1 MKHKLDCAYHT
12 STFEKHQDLKYEIL
26 KLIEQTPYDSPKE
39 LQAEVNI
46 TKTDWNHS
54 KNMDRKWVRYLFQ
67 DLMDHMLVG
76 YKELGYGNFTVTDL
90 WFQQYEENSEHG
102 WHIHGENFTNVYYL
116 ELPNETPKTQLI
128 SPYDQKTIIE
138 LDVKEGDTVIFPSF
152 VLHKAPKNKSNQR
165 KSIVSF
171 NSEVGYPDEIYRRN
185 LDATI

>member
-76 YKELGYGNFTVTDL
+76 D
-90 WFQQYEENSEHG
+90 
-102 WHIHGENFTNVYYL
+102 
-116 ELPNETPKTQLI
+116 
-128 SPYDQKTIIE
+128 
-138 LDVKEGDTVIFPSF
+138 
-152 VLHKAPKNKSNQR
+152 R
-165 KSIVSF
+165 KSV
-171 NSEVGYPDEIYRRN
+171 V
-185 LDATI
+185 